1 MSRKRT
7 NFRIK
12 AFFAFIFALLILPA
26 APSFAEVNTIR
37 EVLPNGLTVLVQET
51 HTAPVV
57 ALQIFVKVGSADED
71 PERGGIS
78 HVFEHMLFKG
88 TTRRKVGEMASLVES
103 LGGNINAYTSFDN
116 TVYHIVVPSRH
127 FSTGLDLLS
136 DAVMNSA
143 FDAEE
148 LDKELKVVLEEI
160 RMNEDS
166 PMRTLYK
173 NIFAAAYKDHPYGRP
188 VIGKS
193 EVVAKFTRDYIV
205 DVFKSY
211 YRPENMTLVVAGDV
225 SAKRVIKETSEVFKD
240 FKKGAVKRRVRKAEP
255 IQRGVRVSVA
265 SQDINETYLGMAFH
279 IPELKNDD
287 NYAIDAASTILSGG
301 VSSRLYKALKI
312 DTRLVHYIS
321 AYSMSLKE
329 PGLFFITAGL
339 ESKNVPKA
347 LRRIILEL
355 KKLASEGPASDEL
368 QRAKVNIGASFIYSL
383 QTMEGRAR
391 DLGYNETTAG
401 DYTYSEK
408 YLAAIKALSSNDI
421 KDVVSKYLSANNIT
435 VALVKPEKE
444 DSTLTEASI
453 RDSVQKAFKDAD
465 RTVKKIK
472 KSPKAKKITLENGIT
487 LIVKNVPTNP
497 LVSFY
502 ATFPGGLM
510 AENSKT
516 NGIGNFTASML
527 MRGTSTY
534 SREELAREVEGMAGS
549 IDGFSARNSSGVSA
563 DFLSADFDK
572 GLKLFADVTINATFP
587 EKEIKGL
594 RKDILAAIEK
604 KKDNIPSYTF
614 KLFLK
619 KLYNSHPYGMPV
631 IGSAE
636 TIKALKRED
645 LVKHY
650 KKLFVPK
657 RMVLVIT
664 GDVDVD
670 YAIKK
675 ARKVFASFK
684 RISPGII
691 APKKPQ
697 WPAAIRRTGAVRRKA
712 QTNIGLG
719 FMATTIGSKDS
730 YPFSVLSEILSGQ
743 GGRLFLNLRDKRSLA
758 YSVSAFL
765 RGGVD
770 PGFFALYIASAP
782 EKKEEAIK
790 GLLDELKNIQ
800 SEVVSEAEINRA
812 RNYITGSY
820 EIGLQTPA
828 SQAADM
834 ANNELFGLGYNFSQK
849 YPKLIQAVTRED
861 VLRVAKKYLNLEAYT
876 ISVVGPKKSKSGS
889 KKEKK

>member
-1 MSRKRT
+1 MMRKRI
-7 NFRIK
+7 NFTIISL
-12 AFFAFIFALLILPA
+12 AVLIVTCLILPL
-26 APSFAEVNTIR
+26 PKSYGEVKTLR
-37 EVLPNGLTVLVQET
+37 KVLPNGMTVLVQET
-51 HTAPVV
+51 HTAPVA
-57 ALQIFVKVGSADED
+57 ALQVWVRVGSADED
-71 PERGGIS
+71 PKRGGIS

-88 TTRRKVGEMASLVES
+88 TTRRQVGEMASLVES

-116 TVYHIVVPSRH
+116 TVYHIVVPSSH

-136 DAVMNSA
+136 DAVQNSA
-143 FDAEE
+143 FDPAE

-160 RMNEDS
+160 NMNEDS

-173 NIFAAAYKDHPYGRP
+173 NIFAKAYKAHPYGRP

-193 EVVAKFTRDYIV
+193 EVVAKFTRKYIV

-225 SAKRVIKETSEVFKD
+225 SAERVVREAAEVFKD
-240 FKKGAVKRRVRKAEP
+240 FKRGAVKRRKRDTEP
-255 IQRGVRVSVA
+255 AQQGVRVSVTN
-265 SQDINETYLGMAFH
+265 QDINETYLGIAFH
-279 IPELKNDD
+279 IPELKNTD

-312 DTRLVHYIS
+312 DTHLVHYIS

-339 ESKNVPKA
+339 ESKNVNKA
-347 LRRIILEL
+347 LKRIILEI
-355 KKLASEGPASDEL
+355 KKLGYEGPDSEEL
-368 QRAKVNIGASFIYSL
+368 ERAKVNIGASFIYSL

-408 YLAAIKALSSNDI
+408 YLSAIKALSGGNI
-421 KDVVSKYLSANNIT
+421 KDVVSKYLSADNIT
-435 VALVKPEKE
+435 IALVKPEKE
-444 DSTLTEASI
+444 GAGLTEISI
-453 RDSVQKAFKDAD
+453 KESVQEAFEDAE
-465 RTVKKIK
+465 RAVKKIK

-487 LIVKNVPTNP
+487 LIVKNISTNP

-510 AENSKT
+510 AEDNT
-516 NGIGNFTASML
+516 NNGVGNFTASML
-527 MRGTSTY
+527 TRGTSSYT
-534 SREELAREVEGMAGS
+534 REELAREVEGMAGS
-549 IDGFSARNSSGVSA
+549 INGFSARNSSGVSA

-572 GLKLFADVTINATFP
+572 GLKLFADVTMNATFP
-587 EKEIKGL
+587 DKEITRL

-619 KLYNSHPYGMPV
+619 KLYNGHPYGMPV
-631 IGSAE
+631 IGSTE
-636 TIKALKRED
+636 TIKALTKAD

-650 KKLFVPK
+650 KKFFVPK
-657 RMVLVIT
+657 RMVLVIA

-670 YAIKK
+670 YAAAK

-684 RISPGII
+684 RTSPGITS
-691 APKKPQ
+691 PKKPQ
-697 WPAAIRRTGAVRRKA
+697 WPVKVRRTGAVRKKA

-730 YPFSVLSEILSGQ
+730 YALSVLSEILSGQ
-743 GGRLFLNLRDKRSLA
+743 GGRLFINLRDKKSLA

-765 RGGVD
+765 RNGID

-782 EKKEEAIK
+782 EKKDDALR
-790 GLLDELKNIQ
+790 GLLSELKSIQ
-800 SEVVSEAEINRA
+800 SELVTKKELERA

-820 EIGLQTPA
+820 EIGLQTSA

-834 ANNELFGLGYNFSQK
+834 ANNELFGLGYTFSKK
-849 YPKLIQAVTRED
+849 YPKLIQAVSRED
-861 VLRVAKKYLNLEAYT
+861 VLRVAKKYLNLDTYT
-876 ISVVGPKKSKSGS
+876 ISVVGPKKARAAV
-889 KKEKK
+889 KKNK